1 MWKLNLEK
9 GESNPIWDY
18 KLKNVNFTCVQSF
31 KPEGSKDPCVYATG
45 TDKSIRELGK
55 DGDEGFRY
63 EQSVTL
69 NQIAIMHNRRAFFT
83 GVAEQKKP
91 GSIQVL
97 RHPFD
102 KMFEIQAHALP
113 VERLRVSYDNQTLY
127 SSAMDG
133 TLAVFAIQEKDQ
145 KKPNRDLPSILPSPE
160 ILIKKKQ
167 RDVLQADIRQLKD
180 SIRTEKRNAA
190 EALEAKR
197 QRFQKRSEDLMRE
210 IEERKQDGKDRM
222 EKIDA
227 ATRDMERKYQE
238 DIMMMMDNHRNELDR
253 RMQDQAEKIEADH
266 NRYMELK
273 AQKEHDLNKFEM
285 LMSEIYLKHET
296 LMEDMHRDQQLE
308 KDELEAQ
315 KKKLSAEIEEMIA
328 THRDKREEV
337 ENNTWEQIE
346 MIKEKNKEEL
356 ISEIDIGMKYKSDL
370 TLIQNEFRVK
380 KAEKT
385 TLDQQ
390 KNELQ
395 EFLNKQVADTNIK
408 KLQIE
413 SQMGELKERQTTIA
427 DKEQKIDELRKRT
440 QELEKFKFVLDYKI
454 KELKHK
460 IGPRERKIQVLNEQK
475 TKMQNEVK
483 HFEVVNRNLQLIVQD
498 LKDKLEGLQQ
508 EQKSI

>member
-1 MWKLNLEK
+1 
-9 GESNPIWDY
+9 
-18 KLKNVNFTCVQSF
+18 
-31 KPEGSKDPCVYATG
+31 
-45 TDKSIRELGK
+45 
-55 DGDEGFRY
+55 
-63 EQSVTL
+63 
-69 NQIAIMHNRRAFFT
+69 
-83 GVAEQKKP
+83 
-91 GSIQVL
+91 
-97 RHPFD
+97 
-102 KMFEIQAHALP
+102 
-113 VERLRVSYDNQTLY
+113 
-127 SSAMDG
+127 
-133 TLAVFAIQEKDQ
+133 
-145 KKPNRDLPSILPSPE
+145 
-160 ILIKKKQ
+160 
-167 RDVLQADIRQLKD
+167 
-180 SIRTEKRNAA
+180 
-190 EALEAKR
+190 
-197 QRFQKRSEDLMRE
+197 MRE